1 MYLETYM
8 TRTDLSVNYAVITT
22 PTSMIRAAVR
32 IRQGHSRWIK
42 SP

>member
-8 TRTDLSVNYAVITT
+8 TRTDLSINYAVITI

-32 IRQGHSRWIK
+32 IRQDRSHWIK
-42 SP
+42 SS